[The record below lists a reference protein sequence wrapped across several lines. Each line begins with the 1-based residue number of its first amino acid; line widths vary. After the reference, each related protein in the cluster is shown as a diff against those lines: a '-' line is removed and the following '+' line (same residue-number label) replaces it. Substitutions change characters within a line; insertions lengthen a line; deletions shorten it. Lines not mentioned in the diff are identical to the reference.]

1 MWLSSKEAADIF
13 SLNKKSLEKACFRA
27 NQSNKKICSIKLK
40 YLSFRYIDGI
50 GAGGKVL
57 QIWIGEEDDFSES
70 VRCDE
75 QRGIESISS
84 RPVDGFDDGVVQH
97 GQIQPPEVYRTAKD
111 SKPITNGRVFE
122 SKDIGQVNSI
132 EISNSELQRR
142 YGYGE
147 VQAPIY
153 ANSTQRGGNSV
164 TDKQTIVSFAKA
176 YSVKKACAQY
186 DVNEKT
192 LYRWMH
198 SFEAKGAKGL
208 KDKRGVNNKKANTN
222 LIEEA
227 IFAVGSA
234 CVTTWWEAYCLF
246 YSRYNKLPFDRYAL
260 KADITYSTFFRNAT
274 KLKEDNSQV
283 RAFLKR
289 GLDGLDVRPTAI
301 RNYLKENDEWQI
313 DATKIDF
320 MALNELGE
328 PQRYTAIAITDTA
341 SKKRVWE
348 LFDSPNSYANVRL
361 LKKALQRLGK
371 PLVIKGDNGKD
382 YISKHF
388 QGVLQRLGI
397 AYWAAEPFKGWQ
409 KGVIERGFRSIQ
421 HALEIL
427 PGFIGHNAGERIE
440 AESQAI
446 EKSARLSGAK
456 THLNGLLTRDELMA
470 IIDDHIDNVYNKG
483 WENMDNTVD
492 LRVLGA
498 SKELTLHAQGLRYNG
513 FFYQNLALYKHQIG
527 TRFELIEDIDDSA
540 KAYVYTLDGDFVC
553 EAYDERV
560 VSMSAEEVKAAQK
573 EYKKNFVSGKK
584 AIAKDLRV
592 VKNEYYKEHAQK
604 LLAKRDI
611 AYKEVKENMFKKPK
625 DQDEEVE
632 IKLSVRASVGNQKTY
647 RPSTDDF
654 DNALRALKG

>member
-1 MWLSSKEAADIF
+1 MWLSSKEVAD
-13 SLNKKSLEKACFRA
+13 SLDLNKKSLEKACFRA
-27 NQSNKKICSIKLK
+27 NQADKKICSIKLK

-70 VRCDE
+70 VGCDE
-75 QRGIESISS
+75 RRGIESVSS
-84 RPVDGFDDGVVQH
+84 RPIGGFDDGVVQY
-97 GQIQPPEVYRTAKD
+97 GQIQPHAVYRTAQD
-111 SKPITNGRVFE
+111 SKPVTNGHEFE
-122 SKDIGQVNSI
+122 SKEIGQV
-132 EISNSELQRR
+132 
-142 YGYGE
+142 
-147 VQAPIY
+147 Y
-153 ANSTQRGGNSV
+153 ANATQRGGNSV
-164 TDKQTIVSFAKA
+164 TDKLTIVNFAKA
-176 YSVKKACAQY
+176 YSVKEACTQY
-186 DVNEKT
+186 EVNEKT
-192 LYRWMH
+192 LYRWMKA
-198 SFEAKGAKGL
+198 FEAKGAKAL
-208 KDKRGVNNKKANTN
+208 KDKRGANNKKANTS

-227 IFAVGSA
+227 IYAVGSA
-234 CVTTWWEAYCLF
+234 HATTWFEAYCLF
-246 YSRYNKLPFDRYAL
+246 YARKNGVSFDRFNL
-260 KADITYSTFFRNAT
+260 KADITFSTFFRNAT
-274 KLKEDNSQV
+274 KLKEENPSI

-320 MALNELGE
+320 MALNDLGE

-397 AYWAAEPFKGWQ
+397 AYWAAEPFKGYQ

-456 THLNGLLTRDELMA
+456 THLSGLLTRDELMA
-470 IIDDHIDNVYNKG
+470 IIDEHIDNTYNKG
-483 WENMDNTVD
+483 WKSMECAVD
-492 LRVLGA
+492 LRVLGQ
-498 SKELTLHAQGLRYNG
+498 SKQLTLHAQGLRYNG
-513 FFYQNLALYKHQIG
+513 FFYQNLAMYRDYEIG
-527 TRFELIEDIDDSA
+527 TKFELIEDIDDCS
-540 KAYVYTLDGDFVC
+540 KAYVYTLEGEFVC
-553 EAYDERV
+553 EALDERV
-560 VSMSAEEVKAAQK
+560 ISLSAEEVKAAQK
-573 EYKKNFVSGKK
+573 EYKKNFVSTKK

-592 VKNEYYKEHAQK
+592 LKNESYKTHAQS
-604 LLAKRDI
+604 LLAKRES
-611 AYKEVKENMFKKPK
+611 AYKEHKEEMFIKPK
-625 DQDEEVE
+625 NTDEEVE
-632 IKLSVRASVGNQKTY
+632 IAIKVKAGLGNKKEY
-647 RPSTDDF
+647 RPSTDDM
-654 DNALRALKG
+654 DDALRALKG